1 MKTKAVLFDM
11 DGTIL
16 DTSDF
21 VFSAVE
27 YTLTQ
32 HNLTITEEK
41 LSQAK
46 GMPLLDFYKYIF
58 PDQDFELLRK
68 THHDY
73 QQTRFDLGKLFPGV
87 KKVLKKLKAGG
98 YLIAAVTNRSN
109 EGMVKSLKLLK
120 VDDLFDVIVA
130 HDDVENPK
138 PHQDH
143 PNKALEILGVDRKS
157 AIMVGDTESDIL
169 AGKNAGIKTVGVT
182 YGWIGKDIKKSKPDF
197 VINNIEELLEVLD

>member
-87 KKVLKKLKAGG
+87 KKVLKKLKSEGV
-98 YLIAAVTNRSN
+98 LIAAVSNRST
-109 EGMVKSLKLLK
+109 ESVTKSLKLVK
-120 VDDLFDVIVA
+120 AYDFFDAIVTYE
-130 HDDVENPK
+130 DVKNPK
-138 PHQDH
+138 PHKDI
-143 PNKALEILGVDRKS
+143 PLKALELLGVDKKS
-157 AIMVGDTESDIL
+157 AIMVGDTDADIQ

-182 YGWIGKDIKKSKPDF
+182 YGWMGEDIKKSKPDF
-197 VINNIEELLEVLD
+197 VIDNIEELLKIV

>member
-1 MKTKAVLFDM
+1 M

-87 KKVLKKLKAGG
+87 KKDQPAYQGDPF
-98 YLIAAVTNRSN
+98 YRIRHQR
-109 EGMVKSLKLLK
+109 EG
-120 VDDLFDVIVA
+120 
-130 HDDVENPK
+130 P
-138 PHQDH
+138 
-143 PNKALEILGVDRKS
+143 
-157 AIMVGDTESDIL
+157 GDS
-169 AGKNAGIKTVGVT
+169 
-182 YGWIGKDIKKSKPDF
+182 
-197 VINNIEELLEVLD
+197 

>member
-1 MKTKAVLFDM
+1 MKAVLFDM

-87 KKVLKKLKAGG
+87 KKVLKKLKSEGV
-98 YLIAAVTNRSN
+98 LIAAVSNRST
-109 EGMVKSLKLLK
+109 ESVTKSFKLVKAY
-120 VDDLFDVIVA
+120 DFFDAIVTYE
-130 HDDVENPK
+130 DVKNPK
-138 PHQDH
+138 PHKDI
-143 PNKALEILGVDRKS
+143 PLKALELLGVDKKS
-157 AIMVGDTESDIL
+157 AIMVGDTDADIQ

-182 YGWIGKDIKKSKPDF
+182 YGWMGEDIKKSKPDF
-197 VINNIEELLEVLD
+197 VIDNIEELLKIV